1 MITSINQE
9 LIFLSLSIALILLL
23 NFLYIKKDFLIHKT
37 FNFQHKVRKDN
48 DNVKIPLSGGLYILI
63 SLLIINIF
71 NNFYLFNF
79 FLYSVFFYFIGY
91 LSDINS
97 RISPK
102 IRFIIMNVIT
112 FMILINAQLIIDKID
127 IKIIDFF
134 LKFNLL
140 SLAIFT
146 LAIVSII
153 NGTNFID
160 GNNGNCI
167 AYFLLIFFIL
177 IYRSD
182 EFLFNYNDIFLIR
195 KIIIF
200 LLVFFIL
207 NFFNKNYLG
216 DNGSYI
222 LGFFTSIYFVHLF
235 AKYSIS
241 SIFLICLL
249 IYPFIE
255 VLFSI
260 IRKYLEGKNPFYPDN
275 LHLHQLIENRIF
287 SKVKTAYANNLT
299 TFIILIFNIP
309 FYYIMM
315 ILKISKVNFIQI
327 LSAYIISYVIFY
339 CLIRLDFFAKKK
351 N

>member
-1 MITSINQE
+1 M
-9 LIFLSLSIALILLL
+9 ALILLL

-37 FNFQHKVRKDN
+37 FNFQHKVKKNN
-48 DNVKIPLSGGLYILI
+48 DNIKIPLSGGLYILF

-79 FLYSVFFYFIGY
+79 VLYSVFFYFIGY
-91 LSDINS
+91 LSDINY

-102 IRFIIMNVIT
+102 IRFIIMNVMT

-140 SLAIFT
+140 SIAIFT

-160 GNNGNCI
+160 GNNGNCVI
-167 AYFLLIFFIL
+167 YFLMIFFIL
-177 IYRSD
+177 LYRSE
-182 EFLFNYNDIFLIR
+182 EFLFTYNDIFLIR

-200 LLVFFIL
+200 LLVFLIL

-216 DNGSYI
+216 DNGSYV
-222 LGFFTSIYFVHLF
+222 LGFFSSIYFMHLF
-235 AKYSIS
+235 AKYSIPS
-241 SIFLICLL
+241 VFFISLL
-249 IYPFIE
+249 IYPFTE

-260 IRKYLEGKNPFYPDN
+260 IRKYLENKNPFYPDN
-275 LHLHQLIENRIF
+275 LHLHHLIENRIF

-299 TFIILIFNIP
+299 TFVIAIFNIL
-309 FYYIMM
+309 FYFI
-315 ILKISKVNFIQI
+315 ILFLNISKVYFIQI
-327 LSAYIISYVIFY
+327 LSAYIISYVLLYFLVRI
-339 CLIRLDFFAKKK
+339 DFFAKKK